1 LDCLRGNAEEGWVG
15 VGVAKTWGDAMAQ
28 GTHVGP
34 FALESAI
41 RLDVRMF
48 IMMYMIKGIAP
59 NRRTWLVF
67 TLLRFWLL
75 AIMVHLR
82 A

>member
-1 LDCLRGNAEEGWVG
+1 
-15 VGVAKTWGDAMAQ
+15 MAQ

-67 TLLRFWLL
+67 T
-75 AIMVHLR
+75 
-82 A
+82 